1 MFVIRPDLGRGG
13 EYYEGI
19 ETVKTVSNPILET
32 RSRNSK
38 LVAMA
43 RKFKDLTEREILAL
57 AVSLEEE
64 DGRVFADFAEGLRET
79 DPATAKLVE
88 DMGAGERKHRP
99 KLSEKYR
106 ARFGDTSAL

>member
-57 AVSLEEE
+57 AASLEEE
-64 DGRVFADFAEGLRET
+64 DGRVVAEFAEGLREMHT
-79 DPATAKLVE
+79 PTAKRFADL
-88 DMGAGERKHRP
+88 GAGASERP
-99 KLSEKYR
+99 
-106 ARFGDTSAL
+106 A